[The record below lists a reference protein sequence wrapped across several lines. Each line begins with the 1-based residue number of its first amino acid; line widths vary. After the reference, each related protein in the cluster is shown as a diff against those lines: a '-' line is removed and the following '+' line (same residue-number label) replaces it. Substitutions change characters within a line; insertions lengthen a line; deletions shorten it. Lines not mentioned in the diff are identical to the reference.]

1 MPRLFTCRLLVA
13 AITQLGAPRRSVT
26 DRFGRIPGMARTDD
40 TDGRLVL
47 AGWLLVPFA
56 FVLLVL
62 ALSLCVDAMIGS
74 FDWRVTAPSALCGA
88 AAAVGFGAG
97 ELVRWHTERQRR
109 LLRWGYPIAFLA
121 FGVVISGVALPSIAI
136 LACTVPSTALLVAG
150 WRPGIK
156 LDDDQLVVAGSPAHA
171 STGTISGMIG
181 GPDITG
187 SST

>member
-1 MPRLFTCRLLVA
+1 
-13 AITQLGAPRRSVT
+13 
-26 DRFGRIPGMARTDD
+26 MARTDD
-40 TDGRLVL
+40 TDGRLTLV
-47 AGWLLVPFA
+47 AWFLVPFT

-62 ALSLCVDAMIGS
+62 ALSLSVDAMISS
-74 FDWRVTAPSALCGA
+74 FAWQVTAPSALCGA

-109 LLRWGYPIAFLA
+109 VLRWGYPIAFLV
-121 FGVVISGVALPSIAI
+121 FGIVISGVALPSIVI

-156 LDDDQLVVAGSPAHA
+156 LEDDHPVAGAPQHA
-171 STGTISGMIG
+171 SSGTISGMIG

>member
-1 MPRLFTCRLLVA
+1 
-13 AITQLGAPRRSVT
+13 
-26 DRFGRIPGMARTDD
+26 MARTDD
-40 TDGRLVL
+40 SDGRLAL
-47 AGWLLVPFA
+47 TAWLLVPFA

-74 FDWRVTAPSALCGA
+74 FDWQVTAPSALCGA

-97 ELVRWHTERQRR
+97 ELVCWPSDRQAR

-121 FGVVISGVALPSIAI
+121 FGVVISGVSLPSIAV
-136 LACTVPSTALLVAG
+136 LACTVPAAALLVAG

-156 LDDDQLVVAGSPAHA
+156 IDADPSLPGTDRHGGNS
-171 STGTISGMIG
+171 GTISGVIG

>member
-1 MPRLFTCRLLVA
+1 
-13 AITQLGAPRRSVT
+13 
-26 DRFGRIPGMARTDD
+26 MARTDD
-40 TDGRLVL
+40 TDGRLTL
-47 AGWLLVPFA
+47 GAWLLVPFV
-56 FVLLVL
+56 FVLMVL
-62 ALSLCVDAMIGS
+62 ALSLCVDAMIGE
-74 FDWRVTAPSALCGA
+74 FTWQVTAPSALCGA
-88 AAAVGFGAG
+88 SAAVGFGAG

-109 LLRWGYPIAFLA
+109 ALRWGYPALFLV
-121 FGVVISGVALPSIAI
+121 FGIVISGLALPSIVI

-156 LDDDQLVVAGSPAHA
+156 LDDDQLAAGAPTHA

>member
-1 MPRLFTCRLLVA
+1 
-13 AITQLGAPRRSVT
+13 
-26 DRFGRIPGMARTDD
+26 MARTDD
-40 TDGRLVL
+40 TDGRLAL
-47 AGWLLVPFA
+47 AGWLLVPFT

-74 FDWRVTAPSALCGA
+74 FDWQVTTPSALCGA

-97 ELVRWHTERQRR
+97 DLVRWRTERQHRV
-109 LLRWGYPIAFLA
+109 LRWGYPIAFLA
-121 FGVVISGVALPSIAI
+121 FGIVISGLALPSIAI
-136 LACTVPSTALLVAG
+136 LACTVPSTALLAVA

-156 LDDDQLVVAGSPAHA
+156 LDADQLVAGAPAHTA
-171 STGTISGMIG
+171 TGTISGMIG